1 MPVKEPLLMLK
12 LPTVSVS
19 AVPVL
24 RVPPATVTA
33 AVFAKRSLAPSARVP
48 LFTFSARELD
58 VPFRIVVPVVTVVVP
73 APRFEFT
80 VPPCSA

>member
-1 MPVKEPLLMLK
+1 MLK

-33 AVFAKRSLAPSARVP
+33 AVFAKRSLVPSASVP
-48 LFTFSARELD
+48 LFTFSASEPD
-58 VPFRIVVPVVTVVVP
+58 VPFKVVVPVVTVVVP
-73 APRFEFT
+73 APRLPAT

>member
-1 MPVKEPLLMLK
+1 MPVKEPLLILK

-24 RVPPATVTA
+24 RIPPATVTT
-33 AVFAKRSLAPSARVP
+33 AVFAKRSLAPSASVP
-48 LFTFSARELD
+48 LLMFNASELD
-58 VPFRIVVPVVTVVVP
+58 VPFKVVVPVVTVVVP
-73 APRFEFT
+73 APKLEFT